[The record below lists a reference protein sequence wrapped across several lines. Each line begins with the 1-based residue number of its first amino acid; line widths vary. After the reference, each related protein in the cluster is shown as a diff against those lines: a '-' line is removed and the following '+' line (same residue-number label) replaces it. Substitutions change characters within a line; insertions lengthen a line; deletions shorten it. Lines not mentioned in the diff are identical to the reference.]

1 MQVDSIHARSCRNLQ
16 QIAAALHGRSLVWH
30 VVPAA
35 TRTYETVH
43 EWLRIE
49 VTGWLEL
56 WPLLHRDTHQPHCL
70 LTSFSSEMTWS
81 YPKWKVKD
89 TWTGTEGGELQGYIA
104 TLVAWPQQATRG
116 LRLRPPCS
124 ACREE
129 QHQDTVMLGPAPGI
143 LPTTLSNRAP
153 QSPQDLHPRCVDPKV
168 QKIIQHARSLST
180 SLRNQC
186 WHLNRK
192 ENRHVEETTYYAL

>member
-1 MQVDSIHARSCRNLQ
+1 MVINQ
-16 QIAAALHGRSLVWH
+16 QICLHLPVHYYLFSGFLRSRPRYLD
-30 VVPAA
+30 
-35 TRTYETVH
+35 TRVSGGSRAQIG
-43 EWLRIE
+43 EW
-49 VTGWLEL
+49 G
-56 WPLLHRDTHQPHCL
+56 QGG
-70 LTSFSSEMTWS
+70 
-81 YPKWKVKD
+81 Y

-180 SLRNQC
+180 ENKTIKQKKKAMSNLGV
-186 WHLNRK
+186 HKDKMRK
-192 ENRHVEETTYYAL
+192 IFQDSNTWENGYWSWSDV